1 MLPRKRKSEVD
12 AEIATTGSDKE
23 NQTAA
28 AASAPAPVQVNS
40 STKKTCDEFRKE
52 IREFI
57 ASGEMDAAEFQR
69 AIDVSPRSYSEFLIR
84 RERRKGPVP
93 AEASAPVSAPASAS
107 ATASASASAPASAPA
122 PAKKAKKNPAPAPG
136 FDVSAIH
143 LDGDED
149 MKVPI
154 FDTCDVV
161 RKKMKAHLR
170 KPGFTQAGFLRDIA
184 KAAFPQ
190 SVKRL
195 NSKSMADFLAY
206 KGPTTGSSGV
216 IFYAAYVFFEKL
228 RVRDG
233 KPKNDFRLEMEKIWP
248 RGFERDNPANGRLWC
263 GPHERPWI
271 DKYGR
276 VQFR

>member
-1 MLPRKRKSEVD
+1 MS
-12 AEIATTGSDKE
+12 
-23 NQTAA
+23 
-28 AASAPAPVQVNS
+28 
-40 STKKTCDEFRKE
+40 
-52 IREFI
+52 
-57 ASGEMDAAEFQR
+57 AAEFQR
-69 AIDVSPRSYSEFLIR
+69 AIDVSPRSYSEFLNQEGTDKGARSATYRNAVKFFQDR
-84 RERRKGPVP
+84 RGGVMPLTEVQPATVPGVQSAEVPV
-93 AEASAPVSAPASAS
+93 EAPAR
-107 ATASASASAPASAPA
+107 APA
-122 PAKKAKKNPAPAPG
+122 PVPEPASTMTSAVPTKKTKKNPAPASG
-136 FDVSAIH
+136 FDLSAIH

-154 FDTCDVV
+154 FETCDVV

-170 KPGFTQAGFLRDIA
+170 KPGVTQAGFLRDMA

-190 SVKRL
+190 TAKRL
-195 NSKSMADFLAY
+195 SSKSMADFLSY

-233 KPKNDFRLEMEKIWP
+233 KPKNEFRLEMEKIWP
-248 RGFERDNPANGRLWC
+248 NGFERDNPANGKLWC

-276 VQFR
+276 LQFR

>member
-1 MLPRKRKSEVD
+1 MPRKRKSTNMD
-12 AEIATTGSDKE
+12 PEIATTGSDKE
-23 NQTAA
+23 NHTAA
-28 AASAPAPVQVNS
+28 APVQPSS
-40 STKKTCDEFRKE
+40 STKKTCDEVRKE
-52 IREFI
+52 IRNFI

-69 AIDVSPRSYSEFLIR
+69 ALDVSPRSYSEFLNQ
-84 RERRKGPVP
+84 EGTDKGARSATYRNAVKFFQDGRGVVPLAGVQPAAPAAPAAKGVAP
-93 AEASAPVSAPASAS
+93 AENP
-107 ATASASASAPASAPA
+107 TPA
-122 PAKKAKKNPAPAPG
+122 PS

-154 FDTCDVV
+154 FETCDVV

-170 KPGFTQAGFLRDIA
+170 KPGVTQAGFLRDIA

-195 NSKSMADFLAY
+195 NSKSMADFLSY

-228 RVRDG
+228 RVRGD
-233 KPKNDFRLEMEKIWP
+233 KPKNEFRLEMEKIWP
-248 RGFERDNPANGRLWC
+248 KGFERDNPANGRLWC

-276 VQFR
+276 LQFR